1 VIAKGDVKDRAVYII
16 LDGVVL
22 VKRDNQDDIPLGKGT
37 VLGMD
42 SLVSGAP
49 RSADCIAGGP
59 VRVVQIPP
67 EVFWE
72 FLPKLKTAAFEDN
85 LKLEALRMA
94 LGLDFFLKD
103 ISEYL
108 PQFERRS
115 YRHGDMVTREGEY
128 ATHFMVVS
136 VGQMAVSRQLPNGG
150 SHILGYLGSRESI
163 GGRALLASMPHMA
176 SVAVHSSN
184 ATVLSLPGERFL
196 AVREMLKRKAVV
208 PPHCNAPCALC
219 VFALV
224 VSRPRCLLSGH
235 GANFGM
241 DGVGLRR

>member
-1 VIAKGDVKDRAVYII
+1 
-16 LDGVVL
+16 
-22 VKRDNQDDIPLGKGT
+22 
-37 VLGMD
+37 M
-42 SLVSGAP
+42 
-49 RSADCIAGGP
+49 
-59 VRVVQIPP
+59 
-67 EVFWE
+67 
-72 FLPKLKTAAFEDN
+72 
-85 LKLEALRMA
+85 
-94 LGLDFFLKD
+94 
-103 ISEYL
+103 
-108 PQFERRS
+108 
-115 YRHGDMVTREGEY
+115 
-128 ATHFMVVS
+128 
-136 VGQMAVSRQLPNGG
+136 
-150 SHILGYLGSRESI
+150 GYLGSRESI